1 VYPEN
6 MTKIL
11 EKVFAIAIQV
21 AVVIWEQILAWTY
34 SNFLAWI
41 QKDMI
46 PMLEKTVDLA
56 FIAVNK
62 ITYEIV
68 NAVKKAWQEV
78 KQVLLEMI
86 VQFEHV
92 TSSNAW
98 KKKSTSTIFKK
109 VEANRPIFIKREI
122 EEDLDWDN
130 LPPEIRESWLK
141 GSQHDCKIDF
151 MKIREN
157 ELEAMTMEQ

>member
-1 VYPEN
+1 MYQEN

-34 SNFLAWI
+34 SNFLTWI

-46 PMLEKTVDLA
+46 LMLEKTVKLS
-56 FIAVNK
+56 FIAVTK

-86 VQFEHV
+86 VQFENV
-92 TSSNAW
+92 ASSW
-98 KKKSTSTIFKK
+98 KKRSKSTVVKHI
-109 VEANRPIFIKREI
+109 EANQPVFVRREI
-122 EEDLDWDN
+122 EEELDWDS
-130 LPPEIRESWLK
+130 LPQEVREAWLK
-141 GSQHDCKIDF
+141 GSQYNYKIDF
-151 MKIREN
+151 IETREK
-157 ELEAMTMEQ
+157 ELETIMMEQ